1 MVWYYYPRTSGWN
14 LVDRNDSSLRRHPI
28 RNGWVF
34 LYADFYILINQN
46 EGGEVANNE
55 NLKRLTPSE
64 AREYGKMG
72 GKASGEAR
80 RKRADFRKTLNTL
93 LTVRIE
99 NNMTPALEALGLES
113 TLESAML
120 MAQIN
125 EAMKGNTKAAYF
137 VAQYAGQSGLSDED
151 IRNKEADTELKHARK
166 QAVTGENET
175 DEAIDKLDQ
184 ILKEMRDNAFK
195 QEAE

>member
-1 MVWYYYPRTSGWN
+1 M
-14 LVDRNDSSLRRHPI
+14 
-28 RNGWVF
+28 
-34 LYADFYILINQN
+34 NQN
-46 EGGEVANNE
+46 EGGEVAGYE
-55 NLKRLTPSE
+55 NIKDKGFDHRTTDEL
-64 AREYGKMG
+64 REIAKMG

-80 RKRADFRKTLNTL
+80 RKRADFRKTLNAL
-93 LTVRIE
+93 LTVKIE
-99 NNMTPALEALGLES
+99 NDMTPALEALGLES

>member
-1 MVWYYYPRTSGWN
+1 M
-14 LVDRNDSSLRRHPI
+14 
-28 RNGWVF
+28 
-34 LYADFYILINQN
+34 NQN
-46 EGGEVANNE
+46 EGGEVAGYE
-55 NLKRLTPSE
+55 NIKDKGFDHRTTDEL
-64 AREYGKMG
+64 REIAKMG

-93 LTVRIE
+93 LTARIE

-137 VAQYAGQSGLSDED
+137 VAQYAGQS
-151 IRNKEADTELKHARK
+151 NQTEADDKEQQIRTDRAKRARDVEVGDTDSSEDNIREFLKAMNPTKEDMDALFAEEEVVNNAEETEE
-166 QAVTGENET
+166 TGEV
-175 DEAIDKLDQ
+175 
-184 ILKEMRDNAFK
+184 
-195 QEAE
+195 